1 MLGFPGETRDLIF
14 DTVEFMR
21 AAKVHSPSINFV
33 YPFKGTALRDQ
44 VIREKLFDPATE
56 EYGTAQWSRD
66 FPAIYNPDIS
76 REEYAGIFRT
86 FIFYCKMPI
95 KYWGDLKIAEKFTN
109 QGNAMFKKMGEVYL
123 NEYIDISCSED
134 GQGQFMPGVGNDAA
148 FPHST

>member
-1 MLGFPGETRDLIF
+1 MIGFPGETRDLIF

-21 AAKVHSPSINFV
+21 AARVHSPSIGFV
-33 YPFKGTALRDQ
+33 YPFKGTALREQ
-44 VIREKLFDPATE
+44 VIREKLFDPTTE

-66 FPAIYNPDIS
+66 YPMIHNPNIT

-86 FIFYCKMPI
+86 FIFYCKMPK
-95 KYWGDLKIAEKFTN
+95 KYWDDIKVAEQLTDK
-109 QGNAMFKKMGEVYL
+109 GSAMFKKISEIYE

-134 GQGQFMPGVGNDAA
+134 EQGRYIPSAAHDAA